1 MNTIEIR
8 PLRRQELAAVVNL
21 LADDALG
28 QGRERADGDLHP
40 DYLAAFEAI
49 ESDPAHEVLVAVAND
64 EVLGCLQLSFLPG
77 LSRRGM
83 WRGQIEGVRV
93 ARSARGQ
100 GLGRQLMQWAIDA
113 CRERGC
119 GLVQLTSD
127 IRRTEAAR
135 FYESMGFTASHV
147 GFKLDLLHAR

>member
-40 DYLAAFEAI
+40 DYVAAFEAI

-93 ARSARGQ
+93 GTIKSRVNRAPNRLKEALNRFEV
-100 GLGRQLMQWAIDA
+100 D
-113 CRERGC
+113 
-119 GLVQLTSD
+119 TS
-127 IRRTEAAR
+127 
-135 FYESMGFTASHV
+135 
-147 GFKLDLLHAR
+147 

>member
-1 MNTIEIR
+1 MSTLEIR
-8 PLRRQELAAVVNL
+8 PVRRRELAAVVNL

-100 GLGRQLMQWAIDA
+100 GIGQQLLRRAITV
-113 CRERGC
+113 CHERGC

-127 IRRTEAAR
+127 VRRTDAAR
-135 FYESMGFTASHV
+135 FYEALGFSATHV
-147 GFKLDLLHAR
+147 GFKLGLARDQ